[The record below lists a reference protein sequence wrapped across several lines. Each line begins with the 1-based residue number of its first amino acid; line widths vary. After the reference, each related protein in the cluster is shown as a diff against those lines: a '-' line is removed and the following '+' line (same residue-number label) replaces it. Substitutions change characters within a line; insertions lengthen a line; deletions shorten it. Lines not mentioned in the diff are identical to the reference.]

1 MKKLA
6 TVLSVICAALG
17 VPLAGLVF
25 LAGGMKSVPGLNL
38 EELLV
43 GLPLV
48 MLAVLFGGMVIGQSR
63 RPKTVVSPLVWI
75 SVISSLLAIVVLV
88 STYLDYR

>member
-63 RPKTVVSPLVWI
+63 RPKTAVSPLVWI
-75 SVISSLLAIVVLV
+75 GVISSLLAIVVLV